1 MTNNYKNIVISIII
15 IALLAI
21 SFLFFSV
28 YRINNKLSEVDTTL
42 DEILDNNFSSEIQK
56 LKIDLLNQQSKLNEF
71 INNKPSELNGLIIT
85 LKNLVIIAS
94 LKLQVDQDIF
104 SVTKI
109 LNLAQ
114 ENLKA
119 YNHTDIQNL
128 RKSILVKIDQL
139 NQVSFPD
146 VVRVQ
151 ASLQE
156 FENTVEQ
163 LSLLD
168 FVWDKPRDNNLST
181 NQFGQSGQ
189 LSQSLSVSV
198 ALEKEI
204 DNNNKSLLDIIK
216 SKLQVAWIN
225 FKNSLLK
232 LITIRKVEGSE
243 SSFTKILS
251 EEQINILKTFLKL
264 KVTETKINLQQKN
277 QELFVKN
284 ILDLERNIN
293 LYFISNSETKQKL
306 LRLLNNIKTVNLIP
320 QLPDLSSLNNELDN
334 LIINK

>member
-28 YRINNKLSEVDTTL
+28 YRISNKLSEVDTTL

-85 LKNLVIIAS
+85 LKNLVIIAN
-94 LKLQVDQDIF
+94 LKLQIDQDIF

-181 NQFGQSGQ
+181 NQFGQFGQ